1 MNKLLLVVGA
11 IFLISIIVGYV
22 RGFLKIAVSLAITVA
37 SIFLVMAISP
47 LISAWLQESTAI
59 GETVKNKLEEMIDM
73 PEGMSPE
80 TLASIEIPR
89 EQQIAMIEGAGL
101 PGMIQDMLLENNNS
115 EAYQA
120 LGVTNF
126 VDYIG
131 SYITKL
137 IADIIAFLVAWII
150 VTIISRILMGVIG
163 IIGKIPVIGG
173 VNKLAGAVV
182 GAGIALIIVWILFIL
197 VTLLYNTTIGQACM
211 TDIAASQILTKLYDG
226 NVLMKF
232 ITKF

>member
-47 LISAWLQESTAI
+47 HISAWLQESTAI
-59 GETVKNKLEEMIDM
+59 EETVKNKLEEMIEM
-73 PEGMSPE
+73 PEGISPE
-80 TLASIEIPR
+80 TLASVEIPR
-89 EQQIAMIEGAGL
+89 EQQIALIEGAGL

-137 IADIIAFLVAWII
+137 IADIIAFLVAWMI
-150 VTIISRILMGVIG
+150 VTIIARILMGVIG

-182 GAGIALIIVWILFIL
+182 GAGIALIIVWIIFIL
-197 VTLLYNTTIGQACM
+197 VTLLYNTTVGQACM

>member
-47 LISAWLQESTAI
+47 HISAWLQESTAI
-59 GETVKNKLEEMIDM
+59 EETVKNKLEEMIEM

-80 TLASIEIPR
+80 TLASVEIPR
-89 EQQIAMIEGAGL
+89 EQQIALIEGAGL
-101 PGMIQDMLLENNNS
+101 PGMIRDMLLENNNS

-137 IADIIAFLVAWII
+137 IADIIAFLVAWMI
-150 VTIISRILMGVIG
+150 VTIIARILMGVIG

-173 VNKLAGAVV
+173 VNKLVGAVV

-197 VTLLYNTTIGQACM
+197 VTLLYNTTVGQACM